1 MIINLM
7 MLWQMLLSL
16 MKTNFSSPKYSLC
29 PLFAGGGSV
38 IHQKHPHHRPE
49 QSVDLYYHHKLY
61 STPCAYTYSS
71 SSQSQMWLPPHNEVT
86 DVCAIQLFSLSPFWT
101 VTSFIIISKN
111 QQIYDHSNLYYH
123 HQLPKITYHRQFQY
137 HCPPNDVTDVGANK
151 PEFAA
156 KIFSLSWQQ
165 NS

>member
-1 MIINLM
+1 MPVIILWLLIIVTIIIIITIILIIIITSIIKMIINLM

-71 SSQSQMWLPPHNEVT
+71 SSQSPMWLPPHNEVT

-111 QQIYDHSNLYYH
+111 QQMYDHSNLYYH
-123 HQLPKITYHRQFQY
+123 HQLP
-137 HCPPNDVTDVGANK
+137 
-151 PEFAA
+151 
-156 KIFSLSWQQ
+156 
-165 NS
+165 

>member
-1 MIINLM
+1 MIIVTIIIIITIIMIIIIIITSIIIMIINLM

-38 IHQKHPHHRPE
+38 IHQKHPHH
-49 QSVDLYYHHKLY
+49 L
-61 STPCAYTYSS
+61 S
-71 SSQSQMWLPPHNEVT
+71 SSQKINKYMIIP
-86 DVCAIQLFSLSPFWT
+86 I
-101 VTSFIIISKN
+101 FIII
-111 QQIYDHSNLYYH
+111 I

-137 HCPPNDVTDVGANK
+137 YCQCPPNDVTDVGANK
-151 PEFAA
+151 PELAA